1 MSDAE
6 IAGLEPPIQA
16 MLDATNRGDSEAF
29 LAVFEHDAVLV
40 DWGRTF
46 TGKKAIARWNDD
58 ENMGTQN
65 KIDVTGVERSADG
78 VAVKV
83 SVTGTGYNGEG
94 TLTFQLGPRGIR
106 RLVIT

>member
-29 LAVFEHDAVLV
+29 LAAFEHDAVLV

-46 TGKKAIARWNDD
+46 AGKKAIARWNDD
-58 ENMGTQN
+58 ENMGTHN
-65 KIDVTGVERSADG
+65 KIDVTGVERSAEG
-78 VAVKV
+78 VAVKA

>member
-16 MLDATNRGDSEAF
+16 MLDATNRGDRDALLAAF
-29 LAVFEHDAVLV
+29 EPEAVLV

-46 TGKKAIARWNDD
+46 TGRKAIARWNDD
-58 ENMGTQN
+58 ENMGTHN
-65 KIDVTGVERSADG
+65 KIEVTGVERSAEG
-78 VAVKV
+78 VAVRV
-83 SVTGTGYNGEG
+83 SVSGTGYNGEG
-94 TLTFQLGPRGIR
+94 TLTFQLGARGIS